1 MRLCRQYRKA
11 GAAAV
16 VVVVEVVV
24 EPLGDVPPTVVVG
37 IVGVEPGATVVVEP
51 VLPSV
56 PPPEG

>member
-1 MRLCRQYRKA
+1 M
-11 GAAAV
+11 

-24 EPLGDVPPTVVVG
+24 EPVGEVPPTVGVG
-37 IVGVEPGATVVVEP
+37 IGGVEPGATVVVEP